1 MKLYIKAL
9 CMVLSFSLLAGCVDD
24 ITDLNDNPNNPV
36 DVPAEYIF
44 PSAVVVGTYQ
54 LGGPLNR
61 PTSLWTQYF
70 ATAGGQFQRIDRYDV
85 ASTSFN
91 NQWNQM
97 YGEALIDLEI
107 MIGKTEELPNYRAVA
122 LLMKA
127 YFMQYITDLWG
138 NVPYVEA
145 FKGQEGNLDPAYD
158 PQLEIYDNLITDVE
172 NAIALIDEDAASITE
187 QDFIYGGDM
196 SKWRK
201 FGNTLLLKLYI
212 RLSEVDEAKAQAGI
226 QAILNG
232 NLPLIDSQ
240 SDDAQLIFGNRG
252 ETNENPLSQQEFQR
266 PLDYGAG
273 ATIVE
278 LMKGYDDPRLS
289 VYFNLNQNGE
299 ISGVVNGN
307 PDDLPTADDGT
318 TLISQVGEYFIQENS
333 PVFLLTYYERLF
345 IEAEAAIRGW
355 VNPDQAEILYN
366 EAVTAAIAKYGVDPG
381 DYLSAGSDASYDAN
395 PDKLEQLFLQKYI
408 ALYARGPEGYSEWRR
423 SNVPELEPAQEAVVE
438 NQLPLRFPYPNTE
451 TTANDNFPGTVNIFE
466 NPVDWDKN

>member
-1 MKLYIKAL
+1 MKRYIKAC
-9 CMVLSFSLLAGCVDD
+9 CMVLSLSLLAGCVDD

-36 DVPAEYIF
+36 DVPAEFIF

-85 ASTSFN
+85 ASTTFN

-97 YGEALIDLEI
+97 YGEALNDLEI
-107 MIGKTEELPNYRAVA
+107 MIAKTEELPNYQAVA

-138 NVPYVEA
+138 DVPYSEA
-145 FKGQEGNLDPAYD
+145 FQGQQGNLDPAYD
-158 PQLEIYDNLITDVE
+158 EQLLIYDNLITDVE
-172 NAIALIDEDAASITE
+172 NALAMIDEDQVSITE
-187 QDFIYGGDM
+187 QDFVYGGDM

-201 FGNTLLLKLYI
+201 FGNTLLLKLYM
-212 RLSEVDEAKAQAGI
+212 RLSEVDESTARAGVES
-226 QAILNG
+226 ILNG
-232 NLPLIDSQ
+232 SAPLIDSQ
-240 SDDAQLIFGNRG
+240 GDDAQLIFGTRG

-273 ATIVE
+273 QTIVE
-278 LMKGYDDPRLS
+278 LMKEFNDPRIP

-299 ISGVVNGN
+299 YSGVVNGN
-307 PDDLPTADDGT
+307 PDDLPTADDGS

-345 IEAEAAIRGW
+345 LEAEAAIRGW
-355 VNPDQAEILYN
+355 VNAAEAETLYN
-366 EAVTAAIAKYGVDPG
+366 EAVTAAIAKYGADPG
-381 DYLSAGSDASYDAN
+381 DYLSAGSPASYDAN
-395 PDKLEQLFLQKYI
+395 TDKLEQLFLQKYI
-408 ALYARGPEGYSEWRR
+408 ALYARGPEGFTEWRR
-423 SNVPELEPAQEAVVE
+423 SNVPELEPAEEAVVE
-438 NQLPLRFPYPNTE
+438 NQLPVRLPYPNSE
-451 TTANDNFPGTVNIFE
+451 TTANDNFPGTVNIFQD
-466 NPVDWDKN
+466 PVEWDQN